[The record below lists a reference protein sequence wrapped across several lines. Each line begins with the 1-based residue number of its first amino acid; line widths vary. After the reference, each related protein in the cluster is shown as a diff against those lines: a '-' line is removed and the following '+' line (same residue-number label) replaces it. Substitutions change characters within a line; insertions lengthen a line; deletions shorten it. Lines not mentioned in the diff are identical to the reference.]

1 MSCRMQHVRMVV
13 ANKGK
18 EDLIRKLNGEV
29 SEKED
34 EMTEKE
40 DLIRKLNSEVSEKED
55 K

>member
-18 EDLIRKLNGEV
+18 EDLIGKLNSEI

-34 EMTEKE
+34 E
-40 DLIRKLNSEVSEKED
+40 ISEKED
-55 K
+55 CIDDMKASINL